1 MRVRGVAPDLGYVRV
16 GMANVYLYGP
26 RNARDRGW
34 TLIDAGMPG
43 PGSSARI
50 SKAAAEWFGPDV
62 RPQGIVLT
70 HGHFDHV
77 GALGDLAER
86 WGAPIYA
93 HSLEIPHLT
102 GRSAYP
108 LPDPFVGGGLLAV
121 LSRLYP
127 RGPFDFDDRVRPL
140 PEDGSV
146 PGMPGWRWIH
156 TPGHTAGHV
165 SLFRDEDRSL
175 IAGDAFV
182 TAKQESALAAL
193 AWRPKVHR
201 PPAYF
206 TPDWAAARG
215 SVQRLAALE
224 PELAATGH
232 GPPMR
237 GPDMRRQLHML
248 ARDFDRLAVPRYG
261 RYVGRRPAPGPVA
274 KALVG
279 VGVAALAGLA
289 LKRALRPARPTQ
301 WRANSL
307 V

>member
-1 MRVRGVAPDLGYVRV
+1 MRVRGVAPDLGYVRIV
-16 GMANVYLYGP
+16 MANVYLYGP
-26 RNARDRGW
+26 REARDRGW
-34 TLIDAGMPG
+34 TLIDAGVPG

-50 SKAAAEWFGPDV
+50 SEAAAEWFGPDI
-62 RPQGIVLT
+62 RPQAIVLT

-86 WGAPIYA
+86 WDAPIYA

-102 GRSAYP
+102 GRRAYP
-108 LPDPFVGGGLLAV
+108 PPDPLVGGGLLAV

-182 TAKQESALAAL
+182 TTRQESALGVL
-193 AWRPKVHR
+193 TWRPRVHR

-206 TPDWAAARG
+206 TPDWVAARG

-237 GPDMRRQLHML
+237 GAAMRRQLHML
-248 ARDFDRLAVPRYG
+248 ARDFDRRAVPRHG

-279 VGVAALAGLA
+279 AGVAVLAGLA

-301 WRANSL
+301 
-307 V
+307 

>member
-1 MRVRGVAPDLGYVRV
+1 MRVRGVAPDLGYVRIV
-16 GMANVYLYGP
+16 MANVYLYGP
-26 RNARDRGW
+26 RDARDRGW
-34 TLIDAGMPG
+34 TLIDAGIPG
-43 PGSSARI
+43 PGSAARL
-50 SKAAAEWFGPDV
+50 AAAAAQWFGPDV
-62 RPQGIVLT
+62 RPQAIVLT

-86 WGAPIYA
+86 WDAPIYA

-102 GRSAYP
+102 GRRAYP
-108 LPDPFVGGGLLAV
+108 PPDPFVGGGLLAV
-121 LSRLYP
+121 LSPLYP
-127 RGPFDFDDRVRPL
+127 RGPFDFDHRVRPL

-182 TAKQESALAAL
+182 TTKQESALAVL
-193 AWRPKVHR
+193 TWRPRVHR

-215 SVQRLAALE
+215 SVQRLAGLE

-237 GPDMRRQLHML
+237 GPAMRRQLHML
-248 ARDFDRLAVPRYG
+248 ARDFDRQAVPRHG

-279 VGVAALAGLA
+279 SGVAVLAGFA
-289 LKRALRPARPTQ
+289 LKRALRR
-301 WRANSL
+301 
-307 V
+307 